1 MFPGARIDARASIPD
16 PSIKYGPEAP
26 GHEEP
31 FMATNS
37 PVRIARDSGLRSRMY
52 LTMFM
57 LAGVY
62 AFFILLLIAVG
73 IPIVFVVGF
82 AAVMVGIQYF
92 ASDRLILRSTGAKQV
107 SREEAPELYDMIERL
122 AQRADMPMP
131 KVAVIDSVAPN
142 AFATGRNPKNALVA
156 VTTGIQERLS
166 SRELEAV
173 IAHELSHVKNRD
185 VTVITVASF
194 FLTVASFV
202 MQMMFF
208 RMMFGG
214 FGGGRGGGGAMML
227 LLVGTLVV
235 QFVAQLLIMALSR
248 YREYGADH
256 SGAEL
261 TGDPGSLASALE
273 KISGAMARV
282 PAEDLRKMTAAS
294 ALAIYPALKGHSVQ
308 SLFSTHPPIE
318 DRIARLR
325 QMESEM
331 RGLPQDVRFQN

>member
-1 MFPGARIDARASIPD
+1 
-16 PSIKYGPEAP
+16 
-26 GHEEP
+26 
-31 FMATNS
+31 
-37 PVRIARDSGLRSRMY
+37 MY
-52 LTMFM
+52 FTMFM

-62 AFFILLLIAVG
+62 AFFILLLIAAG

-82 AAVMVGIQYF
+82 AAVMVGFQYF
-92 ASDRLILRSTGAKQV
+92 MSDRMILRSTGAKEV
-107 SREEAPELYDMIERL
+107 TRDEAPELYEMVERL
-122 AQRADMPMP
+122 AVRADMPMP
-131 KVAVIDSVAPN
+131 KVAVIDSAAPN

-156 VTTGIQERLS
+156 VTTGIQQRLS
-166 SRELEAV
+166 ERELEAV
-173 IAHELSHVKNRD
+173 LGHELSHVKNRD
-185 VTVITVASF
+185 VTVITIASF

-214 FGGGRGGGGAMML
+214 FGGGRNNNGGAMML

-261 TGDPGSLASALE
+261 TGDPGSLANALE

-294 ALAIYPALKGHSVQ
+294 ALAIYPALRGHSVQ

-325 QMESEM
+325 QMENEM
-331 RGLPQDVRFQN
+331 RGLPQDVRFEN

>member
-1 MFPGARIDARASIPD
+1 
-16 PSIKYGPEAP
+16 
-26 GHEEP
+26 
-31 FMATNS
+31 MATNS
-37 PVRIARDSGLRSRMY
+37 PVRFTRDSGLRGRMY

-62 AFFILLLIAVG
+62 AFFILLLITAG
-73 IPIVFVVGF
+73 IPLVFVVGF
-82 AAVMVGIQYF
+82 AAAMAGFQYF
-92 ASDRLILRSTGAKQV
+92 GSDRLILRSTGAKQIT
-107 SREEAPELYDMIERL
+107 RDEAPELYDMIERL
-122 AQRADMPMP
+122 ARQADMPMP
-131 KVAVIDSVAPN
+131 KVAIIDSAAPN

-156 VTTGIQERLS
+156 VTTGIQQRLS
-166 SRELEAV
+166 PRELEAV

-185 VTVITVASF
+185 VTVITITSF
-194 FLTVASFV
+194 FLIVASFV

-214 FGGGRGGGGAMML
+214 FGGGRNNNGGAMMML
-227 LLVGTLVV
+227 LFGTLVV
-235 QFVAQLLIMALSR
+235 QFVAQLLIMTLSR

-256 SGAEL
+256 SRAEL
-261 TGDPGSLASALE
+261 TGDPGGLATALE

-282 PAEDLRKMTAAS
+282 PAEDLRKMSSAS

-325 QMESEM
+325 QMERYM
-331 RGLPQDVRFQN
+331 NGMPNNIRFDN

>member
-1 MFPGARIDARASIPD
+1 MASNQPVQLTPD
-16 PSIKYGPEAP
+16 
-26 GHEEP
+26 
-31 FMATNS
+31 
-37 PVRIARDSGLRSRMY
+37 RGLRGRMY
-52 LTMFM
+52 FTMFM

-62 AFFILLLIAVG
+62 AFFILLLIAAG

-82 AAVMVGIQYF
+82 AAVMVGFQYF
-92 ASDRLILRSTGAKQV
+92 MSDRMILRSTGAKEV
-107 SREEAPELYDMIERL
+107 TRDEAPELYEMVERL
-122 AQRADMPMP
+122 AVRADMPMP
-131 KVAVIDSVAPN
+131 KVAVIDSAAPN

-156 VTTGIQERLS
+156 VTTGIQQRLS
-166 SRELEAV
+166 ERELEAV
-173 IAHELSHVKNRD
+173 LGHELSHVKNRD
-185 VTVITVASF
+185 VTVITIASF

-214 FGGGRGGGGAMML
+214 FGGGRNNNGGAMML

-261 TGDPGSLASALE
+261 TGDPGSLANALE

-294 ALAIYPALKGHSVQ
+294 ALAIYPALRGHSVQ

-325 QMESEM
+325 QMENEM
-331 RGLPQDVRFQN
+331 RGLPQDVRFEN

>member
-1 MFPGARIDARASIPD
+1 MAS
-16 PSIKYGPEAP
+16 
-26 GHEEP
+26 
-31 FMATNS
+31 NS
-37 PVRIARDSGLRSRMY
+37 PVRLTKDSGLRWRMY
-52 LTMFM
+52 LTMLM

-62 AFFILLLIAVG
+62 AFSILLLIAAG
-73 IPIVFVVGF
+73 IPIIFVVGF
-82 AAVMVGIQYF
+82 AAVLVGFQYF
-92 ASDRLILRSTGAKQV
+92 ASDRMIVRSTGAKEVTQ
-107 SREEAPELYDMIERL
+107 EEAPKLYAMVQRL

-131 KVAVIDSVAPN
+131 KIAVAVMGSAAPN
-142 AFATGRNPKNALVA
+142 AFAMGRNPSNALVA
-156 VTTGIQERLS
+156 VLG
-166 SRELEAV
+166 
-173 IAHELSHVKNRD
+173 HELSHVKNRD
-185 VTVITVASF
+185 VTVIASF

-214 FGGGRGGGGAMML
+214 FAGNRNNNGGAMMM

-261 TGDPGSLASALE
+261 TGDPGSLSSALE
-273 KISGAMARV
+273 KISGAMAQV

-325 QMESEM
+325 QMEKEM
-331 RGLPQDVRFQN
+331 RGLPQDVRFEI

>member
-1 MFPGARIDARASIPD
+1 MASNQPIQL
-16 PSIKYGPEAP
+16 
-26 GHEEP
+26 
-31 FMATNS
+31 T
-37 PVRIARDSGLRSRMY
+37 RDNGLRSRMY

-62 AFFILLLIAVG
+62 AFFILLLIAAG
-73 IPIVFVVGF
+73 IPLVFVVGI

-92 ASDRLILRSTGAKQV
+92 ASDRMILRSTGAKEV
-107 SREEAPELYDMIERL
+107 TREEAPELYDMVERL
-122 AQRADMPMP
+122 AIRADVPMP
-131 KVAVIDSVAPN
+131 KVAIMESAAPN

-156 VTTGIQERLS
+156 VTTGIQERLTR
-166 SRELEAV
+166 RELEAV
-173 IAHELSHVKNRD
+173 IGHELSHVKNRD
-185 VTVITVASF
+185 VTVITLASF

-214 FGGGRGGGGAMML
+214 FGGGRNNNGGAIMML
-227 LLVGTLVV
+227 MVGTLVV

-261 TGDPGSLASALE
+261 TGDPGALANALE
-273 KISGAMARV
+273 KISAASSRV

-294 ALAIYPALKGHSVQ
+294 ALAFYPALKGHSMQ
-308 SLFSTHPPIE
+308 SLFSTHPPLE

-325 QMESEM
+325 QMENEM
-331 RGLPQDVRFQN
+331 RGLPQDIRFEN

>member
-1 MFPGARIDARASIPD
+1 MAS
-16 PSIKYGPEAP
+16 
-26 GHEEP
+26 
-31 FMATNS
+31 NS
-37 PVRIARDSGLRSRMY
+37 PVRITRDSGLRGRMY
-52 LTMFM
+52 LTMLI

-62 AFFILLLIAVG
+62 TFFMLMLIAAG

-92 ASDRLILRSTGAKQV
+92 ASDRMILRSTGAKQV
-107 SREEAPELYDMIERL
+107 TREEAPELYEMVERL
-122 AQRADMPMP
+122 ARRADIPMP
-131 KVAVIDSVAPN
+131 KLAVIDSAAPN

-156 VTTGIQERLS
+156 VTTSIWEKLTE
-166 SRELEAV
+166 RELEAV
-173 IAHELSHVKNRD
+173 LAHELSHVKNRD
-185 VTVITVASF
+185 VTVITIASF

-214 FGGGRGGGGAMML
+214 LGGGRNNNGGAMMMM
-227 LLVGTLVV
+227 LVGTLVV

-256 SGAEL
+256 NGAEL
-261 TGDPGSLASALE
+261 TGDPGSLANALE
-273 KISGAMARV
+273 KISGAMSLL
-282 PAEDLRKMTAAS
+282 PAEDLRNMTAAS

-325 QMESEM
+325 RMENEM
-331 RGLPQDVRFQN
+331 RGLPADIRFEN